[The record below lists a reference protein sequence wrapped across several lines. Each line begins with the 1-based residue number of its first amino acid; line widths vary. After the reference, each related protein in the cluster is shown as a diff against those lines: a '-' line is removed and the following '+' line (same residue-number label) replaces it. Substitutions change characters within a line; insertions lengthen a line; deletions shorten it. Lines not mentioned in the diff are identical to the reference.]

1 MCECLCVYARIAYL
15 QTPSRLEATMRGNV
29 FRPAANGIG
38 EGWTFFFGMGG
49 GGGGWID
56 GWMGMGSAG
65 YGGMYTEK
73 DRKSMFSEEKEAGG

>member
-49 GGGGWID
+49 GRRMDRRVD
-56 GWMGMGSAG
+56 GNGQRRLRGDV
-65 YGGMYTEK
+65 YGKG
-73 DRKSMFSEEKEAGG
+73 